1 MKRLF
6 TNARKAAAAAVVALL
21 GTAILASCGPE
32 KADPVKLATPQPALL
47 SSTETSLTFS
57 WDKVSGAVQYS
68 YTLTASDGTAVDGG
82 TTANTSIEF
91 TGLASS
97 AAYIFSLTAY
107 PEVGSE
113 DYLTSDAATLTANTA
128 DIPPVTELWRVTGT
142 FDDGTGNTWDDVL
155 IAYSDGSYT
164 IKDWYNI
171 KGYDFEFVINEDG
184 TIGLTNG
191 TVNEYGNPS
200 IEAGDGMVDI
210 YTGYYEGY
218 AYSGM
223 EGDKESGSLWFSN
236 YRTDADCT
244 LTWPAV
250 EVVPVTMDEIV
261 GTYTQSSTGSE
272 IFNGETWN
280 TFESTNDV
288 TIEKVDDNTVTVT
301 GLMYEEGSVLT
312 AKLDTEAATLTFE
325 PQSWLE
331 YYTFCLYDAQDSP
344 VIAHISNGVIK
355 LNNWTAFYVGDGWT
369 YSYIYSAKSVLTKK

>member
-1 MKRLF
+1 MNKIF
-6 TNARKAAAAAVVALL
+6 EFARKAAAAALLAFVGTALL
-21 GTAILASCGPE
+21 TSCGPE
-32 KADPVKLATPQPALL
+32 KADPVKLATPQPKLL
-47 SSTETSLTFS
+47 ASTETSLTFS
-57 WDKVSGAVQYS
+57 WDKVANAVQYT
-68 YTLTASDGTAVDGG
+68 YTLTTAGGSAAGGG
-82 TTANTSIEF
+82 TTANSSVEF
-91 TGLASS
+91 SDLESS
-97 AAYIFSLTAY
+97 TAYTLTLTAY

-113 DYLTSDAATLTANTA
+113 DYLSSDAATLTVSTA

-142 FDDGTGNTWDDVL
+142 FDDGTGKTWNDVL

-184 TIGLTNG
+184 TISLTNG

-223 EGDKESGSLWFSN
+223 EGDKESGSLWFSS
-236 YRTDADCT
+236 YRTNANCT

-250 EVVPVTMDEIV
+250 EVVPVTIDEVV
-261 GTYTQSSTGSE
+261 GTYTQSSTGQE
-272 IFNGETWN
+272 IFDGENWTE
-280 TFESTNDV
+280 FESTNDV

-301 GLMYEEGSVLT
+301 GIMYEGYSLT

-325 PQSWLE
+325 PQSWLD
-331 YYTFCLYDAQDSP
+331 YYTFCLYDAPTSP
-344 VIAHISNGVIK
+344 VIAQFSGGVIK
-355 LNNWTAFYVGDGWT
+355 LSNWTAFYVGDGWT
-369 YSYIYSAKSVLTKK
+369 YSYVYSAKSVLTKK

>member
-1 MKRLF
+1 MKSLF
-6 TNARKAAAAAVVALL
+6 ANARKAAVAAVAALL

-32 KADPVKLATPQPALL
+32 KKDPVALATPQPSLL
-47 SSTETSLTFS
+47 SSTETSLVFS
-57 WDKVSGAVQYS
+57 WNKVANAVQYS
-68 YTLTASDGTAVDGG
+68 YTLTAADGAATGGG

-91 TGLASS
+91 TGLTSS
-97 AAYIFSLTAY
+97 TAYTFSLTAY
-107 PEVGSE
+107 PEAGSE
-113 DYLTSDAATLTANTA
+113 DYLASDAATLTVNTA

-142 FDDGTGNTWDDVL
+142 FDDGTGTTWNDVL

-184 TIGLTNG
+184 TIRLTNG

-218 AYSGM
+218 PYSGM
-223 EGDKESGSLWFSN
+223 EGDKESGSLWFSS
-236 YRTDADCT
+236 YRTNADCT

-250 EVVPVTMDEIV
+250 EVVPVTMDELV

-280 TFESTNDV
+280 DFESTNDV
-288 TIEKVDDNTVTVT
+288 TIEKVDDNTVIVT
-301 GLMYEEGSVLT
+301 GIMYEGYSLT

-325 PQSWLE
+325 PQSWLD
-331 YYTFCLYDAQDSP
+331 YYTFCLYDAPESP
-344 VIAHISNGVIK
+344 VIAQISGSVIK
-355 LNNWTAFYVGDGWT
+355 FSKWTAFYVGDGWS